1 MVISMLRFNSPSL
14 SVLCMYPHLEQC
26 ASLRIEY
33 VMTMNMC
40 WEEIDGPTISSIFYY
55 IKTMVHVP
63 DELPINMSIDNVS
76 NSENC

>member
-1 MVISMLRFNSPSL
+1 MVISMLCFNSPAL

-40 WEEIDGPTISSIFYY
+40 WEEIDRPTISSIFYH
-55 IKTMVHVP
+55 IKTMVHVS
-63 DELPINMSIDNVS
+63 DVLPKNMSIGNAS
-76 NSENC
+76 NCENY